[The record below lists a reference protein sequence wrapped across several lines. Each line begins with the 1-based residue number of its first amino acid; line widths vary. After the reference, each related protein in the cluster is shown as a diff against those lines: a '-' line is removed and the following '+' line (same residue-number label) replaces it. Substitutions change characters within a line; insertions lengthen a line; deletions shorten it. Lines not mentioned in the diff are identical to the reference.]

1 VTRPA
6 QAVAA
11 ANAVIADQYANAYGQ
26 MAGIA
31 SAAKYAAAAAN
42 ATRYAADAARK
53 AGAHRANCASGGI
66 PAARHRSGLPV
77 RDWARTALASG
88 SPTG

>member
-1 VTRPA
+1 MYEQTL
-6 QAVAA
+6 QAG
-11 ANAVIADQYANAYGQ
+11 NAYGQ

-42 ATRYAADAARK
+42 ATRYAADAAPK
-53 AGAHRANCASGGI
+53 AGAHRANCASSGI
-66 PAARHRSGLPV
+66 PAARHRSGH
-77 RDWARTALASG
+77 RSRTEHVQLWRPG